1 MMVSLIFMG
10 LFFLLARMVG
20 TAHARL
26 AMTGVDDIIGAKGT
40 CCQRIALKGEVIL
53 QGVRWQAYSEQVIE
67 SGQSVRVLG
76 MDGLV
81 LKVTKDEEN

>member
-1 MMVSLIFMG
+1 
-10 LFFLLARMVG
+10 
-20 TAHARL
+20 
-26 AMTGVDDIIGAKGT
+26 
-40 CCQRIALKGEVIL
+40 VIL